1 MFKRNVKSIGDVINH
16 LLRDQGLETP
26 LLQRRLIDA
35 WETVTGTTVGRY
47 TGEKFIK
54 NQTLFVKITNPALR
68 QDLSMM
74 RSKLVQRLNAEAE
87 LIDSEAKKLIE
98 QAHKMAHE
106 ILEQNKSGFT
116 ELAELP
122 FLWNEMET

>member
-26 LLQRRLIDA
+26 LLQRRVIDA
-35 WETVTGTTVGRY
+35 WETVTGATVGRY

-74 RSKLVQRLNAEAE
+74 RSKLVQRLNAEVGAMV
-87 LIDSEAKKLIE
+87 IADVRIY
-98 QAHKMAHE
+98 
-106 ILEQNKSGFT
+106 
-116 ELAELP
+116 
-122 FLWNEMET
+122 

>member
-1 MFKRNVKSIGDVINH
+1 MEKSPNARRTTIMFKRNVKSIGDVINH

-26 LLQRRLIDA
+26 LLQRRVIDA
-35 WETVTGTTVGRY
+35 WETVTGATVGRY

-74 RSKLVQRLNAEAE
+74 RSKLVQRLNAEVGAMV
-87 LIDSEAKKLIE
+87 IADVRIY
-98 QAHKMAHE
+98 
-106 ILEQNKSGFT
+106 
-116 ELAELP
+116 
-122 FLWNEMET
+122 

>member
-16 LLRDQGLETP
+16 QGLETP
-26 LLQRRLIDA
+26 LLQRRVIDA
-35 WETVTGTTVGRY
+35 WETVTGATVGRY

-74 RSKLVQRLNAEAE
+74 RSKLVQRLNAGVGAMV
-87 LIDSEAKKLIE
+87 IADVRIY
-98 QAHKMAHE
+98 
-106 ILEQNKSGFT
+106 
-116 ELAELP
+116 
-122 FLWNEMET
+122 